1 MSDLLDKGEQEMQQ
15 LVTRVSMKAGEAG
28 FKASLQLTK
37 HMTLAPFQAATAI
50 FTAVSEKLHK
60 SKTSSEM
67 SLKAFSQAVEGKRE
81 VLNIDDAKVSKEFER
96 ELNKHGVLWS
106 VERHPDGTQTFHI
119 QGKDAELVQHALGAA
134 AQRVDEKLALNAPEL
149 QADRPAPQQMQEQAQ
164 STQQRQPEEAATR
177 EVPVQEAET
186 QRLDLPEQQA
196 AHTPDQIAPHG
207 NDELREDTPAH
218 QAAERDHGGRSA
230 EREPALSRHER
241 DPKLTPI
248 DSTRTQVKAEITKR
262 VDAEKTRTATKKNTR
277 ERSKQQSHSRS
288 DDATAPKTTRR

>member
-1 MSDLLDKGEQEMQQ
+1 MADLLDKGEQEMQQ

-37 HMTLAPFQAATAI
+37 KMTLAPFQAAQAI
-50 FTAVSEKLHK
+50 FAAVSQELHK
-60 SKTSSEM
+60 SKSSSEL
-67 SLKAFSQAVEGKRE
+67 SLKAFSEAAQGKRE
-81 VLNIDDAKVSKEFER
+81 VLNIDDAKVSKEFAR

-106 VERHPDGTQTFHI
+106 VERHPDGAQTFHI

-149 QADRPAPQQMQEQAQ
+149 QAERPEQQQTQEQ
-164 STQQRQPEEAATR
+164 SQQVQDAAAR

-186 QRLDLPEQQA
+186 QRLDVPANQQV
-196 AHTPDQIAPHG
+196 HTLDNIAPHG
-207 NDELREDTPAH
+207 NDELREDVPASR
-218 QAAERDHGGRSA
+218 AAERDHGGHSA
-230 EREPALSRHER
+230 EREPALSRQER

-248 DSTRTQVKAEITKR
+248 DSTRTQIKTEITKR
-262 VDAEKTRTATKKNTR
+262 VDAEKARASTKKNTR
-277 ERSKQQSHSRS
+277 ERTKQQSHGRS